1 MYNIRKNN
9 DPIFRK
15 LSDGR
20 TDEQTDGQAGRQTD
34 ESDVIGRRPTNI
46 EHPINW
52 NFIFILLCDASKG
65 SMKPFK
71 ALVKPSGAPQRSLK
85 IKIWVN
91 IFSSSGIRT
100 ERANNKPTEQ
110 RKSLNKLENDLP
122 TLKSVTE
129 KNERPAI
136 HAEAK
141 VLRQWIVLHTWVS
154 GNVCSVDRH
163 RGIDQLLFINESLCI
178 DYKLCVKCKT
188 NGFGYC
194 MDC

>member
-1 MYNIRKNN
+1 M
-9 DPIFRK
+9 RK

-20 TDEQTDGQAGRQTD
+20 TDEQTDGQTDRQTD
-34 ESDVIGRRPTNI
+34 ESNVKGRRPTNI

-52 NFIFILLCDASKG
+52 NFIFIHLCDTSKG

-71 ALVKPSGAPQRSLK
+71 AFIKPSEAPQRSLK

-91 IFSSSGIRT
+91 FFSSSEIRT

-129 KNERPAI
+129 KNERPDI

-141 VLRQWIVLHTWVS
+141 VLEQWIVLHTWVS

-163 RGIDQLLFINESLCI
+163 RGIDQLLFINESLCM
-178 DYKLCVKCKT
+178 DYKKLCVKCKT